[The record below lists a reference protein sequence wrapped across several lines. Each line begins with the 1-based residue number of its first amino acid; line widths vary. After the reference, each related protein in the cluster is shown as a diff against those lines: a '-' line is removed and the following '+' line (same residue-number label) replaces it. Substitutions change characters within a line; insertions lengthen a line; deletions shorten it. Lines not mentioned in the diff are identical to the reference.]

1 VSVEEGPLPF
11 KKDFPTADVKT
22 PSQPIEA
29 TIYRDCWTLICPLYL
44 AVPSRCLAW
53 KHLSITRS
61 LVLLWSMQMS
71 VRKPLLNPLLQPHLN
86 WVKVKG
92 SEFWVLQRGSF
103 SCEKGPHRSVY
114 LLNAIAFLHSPP
126 PLSYQNI
133 PHCFIDTKL
142 LLFLLPR
149 WLFFYDSCLRC
160 PGSYLIGYFI
170 SALQM
175 QFKQRRPLVHFHC
188 ILDIWYFILFRFFV
202 FRLLL

>member
-1 VSVEEGPLPF
+1 MPVEEGPPPFQKGLP
-11 KKDFPTADVKT
+11 PADVKT

-71 VRKPLLNPLLQPHLN
+71 VRKPLLTPIATPPELGEG
-86 WVKVKG
+86 KG
-92 SEFWVLQRGSF
+92 FWVLQRGSF

-149 WLFFYDSCLRC
+149 WLFFYDSCL
-160 PGSYLIGYFI
+160 
-170 SALQM
+170 
-175 QFKQRRPLVHFHC
+175 
-188 ILDIWYFILFRFFV
+188 
-202 FRLLL
+202 